1 MTFPNPFLELL
12 TEAHALVVSPGAG
25 TILGSPHFPF
35 QEMGMPEKHCRWVF
49 CVAHSVLI
57 VGAGPGPVELSSH
70 PCGPQYSSWSAA
82 YWSQSVTP
90 GFWV

>member
-12 TEAHALVVSPGAG
+12 TEAHALVVSPGPC
-25 TILGSPHFPF
+25 TILGSPLFPF
-35 QEMGMPEKHCRWVF
+35 QEMGMPGKRCCCVF

-70 PCGPQYSSWSAA
+70 LCGPQYSSWLLRTGVSL
-82 YWSQSVTP
+82 
-90 GFWV
+90 